1 MTSTIMMGMLLTNNA
16 VFDENTLNTFLGYPT
31 PGNALMYSII
41 VLYAEILGISV
52 SILLAIICLIDFSLG
67 SFEADRVYSASM
79 TRKPRGMNKRME
91 SFLDIFFFIFPTLT
105 ILYILVPTLGHLYNT
120 DFSMNNVNGLFT
132 IDVIG
137 RQWYWT
143 YVYHYD
149 IIGTT
154 AINNALIV
162 NSNEVLSFDSI
173 MVDSKTNRLLA
184 VDNALIVPVDV
195 PVTLSITA
203 FDVIHSFALPQLG
216 LKVDAIPGRV
226 AQALLV
232 VNYAGTYYG
241 QCSELCGVYHGFM
254 PIVLEAVKLESFYD
268 WYTLHMGINI
278 SGLYMRSML
287 LQDAQTLLFLGESK

>member
-1 MTSTIMMGMLLTNNA
+1 MNSIVMICMQMANNH
-16 VFDENTLNTFLGYPT
+16 VFDENTLSTFLGYPT
-31 PGNALMYSII
+31 PGNALMYSIV

-67 SFEADRVYSASM
+67 SFEAHRIYDI
-79 TRKPRGMNKRME
+79 TKKPHGLNKRVE

-120 DFSMNNVNGLFT
+120 DSSMNNVNGLFT

-143 YVYHYD
+143 HVYHYD
-149 IIGTT
+149 VFGM
-154 AINNALIV
+154 ASFNSGLIAQ
-162 NSNEVLSFDSI
+162 SNEVLSFDSI

-184 VDNALIVPVDV
+184 VDNALVVPVDV
-195 PVTLSITA
+195 PITLSITA

-216 LKVDAIPGRV
+216 IKVDAIPGRV

-254 PIVLEAVKLESFYD
+254 PIVLEAVKLESFFD
-268 WYTLHMGINI
+268 WYTLHIGVNMAGVY
-278 SGLYMRSML
+278 SQSLV
-287 LQDAQTLLFLGESK
+287 LQDFMYLSVRTYENI

>member
-1 MTSTIMMGMLLTNNA
+1 MICLQMINLNVL
-16 VFDENTLNTFLGYPT
+16 DENTLSTFLGYPT
-31 PGNALMYSII
+31 PGNALMYSIV

-67 SFEADRVYSASM
+67 SFEAHRIYDIR
-79 TRKPRGMNKRME
+79 RKPHGLNKRVE

-120 DFSMNNVNGLFT
+120 DFSMTNVNGLFT

-149 IIGTT
+149 VFGMTT
-154 AINNALIV
+154 FNSGLIV
-162 NSNEVLSFDSI
+162 HANEVLSFDSI

-184 VDNALIVPVDV
+184 VDNALVVPVDV

-254 PIVLEAVKLESFYD
+254 PIVVEAVKLESFFD
-268 WYTLHMGINI
+268 WYTLQIGQNVSGII
-278 SGLYMRSML
+278 MRE
-287 LQDAQTLLFLGESK
+287 TLLHEAIAILVLRVAEENK

>member
-1 MTSTIMMGMLLTNNA
+1 MDFFLTQCIQMNN
-16 VFDENTLNTFLGYPT
+16 VFDENTLSTFLGYPT

-41 VLYAEILGISV
+41 VLYAEVLGISI
-52 SILLAIICLIDFSLG
+52 SILLAIISLIDFSLG
-67 SFEADRVYSASM
+67 SFEAQHIYTPIKKPIGLNQRV
-79 TRKPRGMNKRME
+79 E

-149 IIGTT
+149 LFGYTSLT
-154 AINNALIV
+154 NIV
-162 NSNEVLSFDSI
+162 CDTFDRVVSFDSI
-173 MVDSKTNRLLA
+173 MVDSSTNRLLA
-184 VDNALIVPVDV
+184 VDNALVVPVDV

-216 LKVDAIPGRV
+216 IKVDAIPGRV

-232 VNYAGTYYG
+232 VNYVGTYYG

-254 PIVLEAVKLESFYD
+254 PIVLEAVTLESFFD
-268 WYTLHMGINI
+268 WYTLHLGVNLSYIFMNN
-278 SGLYMRSML
+278 SRARFWLE
-287 LQDAQTLLFLGESK
+287 ALGEI